1 MEPPGLGT
9 GPDPLWVSTA
19 SLFDHRPSLQFSKL
33 TLWCVDESLWRAE
46 CIRLCLF
53 SAGVSFNDHRAS
65 CKELVESG
73 KLRFG
78 TFPVL
83 EVNGRLLTQTTAI
96 AEYVG
101 KLTGFYPEDPWLAAK
116 VEEILGALADAT
128 DLLSSTLQEQQLQR
142 RMRWRQHLISED
154 GRLMRTLGGLED
166 IVAKNAASGVSVGKD
181 LTVADFAIWR
191 AVGWI
196 STSLDGI
203 PHDFIATNHPH
214 LWQLHKQIDSLAC
227 VKTWKDAHPH
237 HYSLIAYA

>member
-1 MEPPGLGT
+1 M
-9 GPDPLWVSTA
+9 D
-19 SLFDHRPSLQFSKL
+19 QN
-33 TLWCVDESLWRAE
+33 LWRAE
-46 CIRLCLF
+46 CIRLCFF
-53 SAGVSFNDHRAS
+53 SAGVLFDDRRAS
-65 CKELVESG
+65 YKELAESG
-73 KLRFG
+73 MMRFG

-83 EVNGRLLTQTTAI
+83 EVNGRILAQTNAI
-96 AEYVG
+96 ASYVG
-101 KLTGFYPEDPWLAAK
+101 KLTGFYPKDPWQASK

-128 DLLSSTLQEQQLQR
+128 DLLSGTLQEQQLQR
-142 RMRWRQHLISED
+142 RMRWRQHLLSED
-154 GRLMRTLGGLED
+154 GRLMRLLNGLED
-166 IVAKNAASGVSVGKD
+166 MIAENAPSGVSVGNE

-214 LWQLHKQIDSLAC
+214 LWALHKQIDSLAC